1 MIVGSGVRMGG
12 GPMRIMFGAGI
23 HTVARERWSTSG
35 ALRNQQYGDA
45 AIAGVTDR
53 NGLPSGYRHPA
64 TWSLPQ
70 KAGGLASRGEIAGG
84 GALNNA
90 NLAAGFNLEA
100 TLDGVGTISNAAL
113 GLVVSAVATLSGS
126 GALTGDIV
134 GVIQGAATLA
144 GSGDLTGALGALAGL
159 QATASGSGSLAAT
172 LTALGNM
179 SADILPYTELSPES
193 LAQAI
198 LDAADAIETGLTP
211 RQALRLITAAV
222 AGKSQA
228 NGTEYRAAVADH
240 KVRIDATVDGSGN
253 RTSITYDTD
262 D

>member
-12 GPMRIMFGAGI
+12 GPMRILFGAGI
-23 HTVARERWSTSG
+23 HSVSRERWAMSG
-35 ALRNQQYGDA
+35 ALRNLQIGDA
-45 AIAGVTDR
+45 TVTGETNR
-53 NGLPSGYRHPA
+53 AGLPSGYRHPA

-70 KAGGLASRGEIAGG
+70 KSGGLASRNEISGSG
-84 GALNNA
+84 TLDSA
-90 NLAAGFNLEA
+90 NLAAGYNLEA
-100 TLDGVGTISNAAL
+100 ALDGVGTISNAAL
-113 GLVVSAVATLSGS
+113 GLVVSAVASLSGS

-134 GVIQGAATLA
+134 GVIQAAAALTGA
-144 GSGDLTGALGALAGL
+144 GDLTGALGALAGM
-159 QATASGSGSLAAT
+159 ASDITGTGTLAAS

-228 NGTEYRAAVADH
+228 GGTEYRAAVQDH

-253 RTSITYDTD
+253 RTAITYDVD
-262 D
+262 E